1 MDTSVVCMYD
11 VHNNII
17 DYAYYAKYF
26 VFLLRFQVQ
35 SIESIEQFENARGFL
50 KNYPIVHVRQ

>member
-1 MDTSVVCMYD
+1 MYD

-50 KNYPIVHVRQ
+50 INYPIVHVRQ